1 MSSWHEV
8 PSGISVMQLLT
19 KCMLSAQAFFISRIS
34 IIKRSSNLN
43 HLSLVCPGTF
53 QPTTHTPYPMETC
66 VYIYIYIKKENRKD
80 ETKCINWKKR
90 GQFNSNNTCILRNPE
105 YNNVFH
111 SNFHVKTNAH
121 IKGTIFLED
130 CNSLKIF
137 ECSYRRHY
145 LPSQLF
151 IKMIWANNIWFVKHA
166 NPGVEKR
173 DYLNLGAEF

>member
-1 MSSWHEV
+1 
-8 PSGISVMQLLT
+8 
-19 KCMLSAQAFFISRIS
+19 MLSAHAFFISRIS

-43 HLSLVCPGTF
+43 HLSLVCPGAF

-66 VYIYIYIKKENRKD
+66 VYIYRKKENRKD

-90 GQFNSNNTCILRNPE
+90 GQFNSNSTCILRNPE

-137 ECSYRRHY
+137 ECSYRRYY

-151 IKMIWANNIWFVKHA
+151 IKMI
-166 NPGVEKR
+166 
-173 DYLNLGAEF
+173 